1 MAQVHPL
8 RLPDLCFMIRTK
20 HIPNQRQLPAIAVTV
35 TAGNTS
41 FGFYISWRQF
51 AFYITL
57 ISLAALFLWKG
68 IHSWVNYADTE
79 MSFRRQHIFGN
90 WSPHLAKA
98 NISAQLLAGLLL
110 LAGLFHRKTRIY
122 GLGLTTAILAG
133 YTSYT
138 QLALLEAFGFDICT
152 CIGWFEGMSWMGI
165 FIMNS
170 LLLVVVIVM
179 LFITLKERR
188 PP

>member
-1 MAQVHPL
+1 M
-8 RLPDLCFMIRTK
+8 MKTK

-35 TAGNTS
+35 TAGNIS

-51 AFYITL
+51 AFYTTL
-57 ISLAALFLWKG
+57 LSLAALFLWKG

-79 MSFRRQHIFGN
+79 MSFKRQHVFGD
-90 WSPHLAKA
+90 WSPHFAKA
-98 NISAQLLAGLLL
+98 NISAQLLTGLLL
-110 LAGLFHRKTRIY
+110 LVGLFHRKTRIY

-133 YTSYT
+133 YTSYA
-138 QLALLEAFGFDICT
+138 QLALSDAFGFTICT
-152 CIGWFEGMSWMGI
+152 CIGWFEGLSWSGI
-165 FIMNS
+165 LVINS
-170 LLLVVVIVM
+170 FLLLIAIVM